1 MKKQR
6 KFAGHPAIISAT
18 SEDRISDLPDD
29 VLHLILRRMNSPTQA
44 GKTMALSRRWRS
56 LWRSYPV
63 LEFDEADCHSRRG
76 WKICPAAAV
85 ATDYLHK
92 FTAASIERFSG
103 NQLPIEAFKVS
114 LAREDVRIKRRRAV
128 ILEQLL
134 SLALERE
141 RKPGEI
147 TMDITGYRLP
157 CRKGILTSGLK
168 ILRLTGIKFGSDWRC
183 DDLPPLNSLRLLRL
197 KYVKFN
203 HENLLANLI
212 ARAPFL
218 ETLEYRGSA
227 AGSTKLQ
234 VISKLPTNLNS
245 LRFLCLENVAI
256 ENNDQLFT
264 NLISSSPLLET
275 LELREISK
283 LRKLRVISR
292 LNNLK
297 TIKIGYPLDAERIE
311 IDAPGLETLHLQP
324 LYHEVMEIKVTAP
337 ELRHLELG
345 GSGFTERNVCELLS
359 NLCGGSSLK
368 SLTLLG
374 LDRVEKLNFLSPEL
388 EEFKLFMWANSKLRE
403 IQLDAGPRLAKFFVG
418 CRNVLPDGKLEK
430 CGISSDATACRL
442 EVDFGHVRFDS
453 SRLFGGLRRVIAGF
467 SQLHT
472 ARGAIGKESSRRNNI
487 RYID

>member
-1 MKKQR
+1 MR
-6 KFAGHPAIISAT
+6 PIVTVTA
-18 SEDRISDLPDD
+18 
-29 VLHLILRRMNSPTQA
+29 A
-44 GKTMALSRRWRS
+44 GKTVPPPSPSQPIISTNSRLPPSSDSLETNCRLKLSKSHWQGKIGSKSRRRS
-56 LWRSYPV
+56 
-63 LEFDEADCHSRRG
+63 
-76 WKICPAAAV
+76 
-85 ATDYLHK
+85 
-92 FTAASIERFSG
+92 
-103 NQLPIEAFKVS
+103 
-114 LAREDVRIKRRRAV
+114 AV

-134 SLALERE
+134 SLAWE

-183 DDLPPLNSLRLLRL
+183 DDLPPLSSLRLLRL

-218 ETLEYRGSA
+218 ETLEHRGSA

-245 LRFLCLENVAI
+245 LRFLCLANVAF
-256 ENNDQLFT
+256 ENHDQLFT

-297 TIKIGYPLDAERIE
+297 TVKIGYPLDAERIE

-324 LYHEVMEIKVTAP
+324 LYHEVIEIEVTAP

-359 NLCGGSSLK
+359 NLGGGSSLK

-374 LDRVEKLNFLSPEL
+374 LDRVEKLNFSSPEL
-388 EEFKLFMWANSKLRE
+388 EECKLFMWANSKLRE

-430 CGISSDATACRL
+430 CEISSDATACRL

-472 ARGAIGKESSRRNNI
+472 ARGAIRKESSRRNNI
-487 RYID
+487 HCID